1 MEKSKLEGGDGSDS
15 DSDINDNGVHA
26 LGEDFCRLFFTI
38 ALHRSAVL
46 DRSLII
52 TI

>member
-15 DSDINDNGVHA
+15 DSDSDINDDGVHA
-26 LGEDFCRLFFTI
+26 LEENLRRIFFTI

-46 DRSLII
+46 DR
-52 TI
+52 